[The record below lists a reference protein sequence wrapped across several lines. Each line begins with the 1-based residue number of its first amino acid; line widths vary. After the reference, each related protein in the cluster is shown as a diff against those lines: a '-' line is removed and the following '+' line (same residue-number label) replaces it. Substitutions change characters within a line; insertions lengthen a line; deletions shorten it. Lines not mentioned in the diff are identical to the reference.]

1 LIWERRHGPRTAP
14 ELRAA
19 YNRRHA
25 RGLLR
30 DRDRFYR
37 MVRRRIP
44 AGEGAALLDVGCG
57 GGFLLREAEGLR
69 AVGVEI
75 SDVALEM
82 ARRTAPQASLV
93 LAPGER
99 LPFRAGAFDV
109 VVCLGNLEHF
119 LDPGLGVREMAR
131 VLQPAGEAWLL
142 LPNSF
147 YSGDL
152 WRVLRTGYGPDHHQP
167 VERFATLCEWR
178 DFLEAGGLRV
188 IHVHPYNRFKWWKR
202 LLPRTLAYHF
212 LFRCKKTGDSPSS
225 GCSDSSTNFGRAW
238 RASLRGT
245 LGTALT
251 RRGRQRRHFWR
262 RQ

>member
-1 LIWERRHGPRTAP
+1 MIWERRRGPRTAP
-14 ELRAA
+14 ELREA

-25 RGLLR
+25 GGLLR

-44 AGEGAALLDVGCG
+44 ARAGAALLDVGCG

-75 SDVALEM
+75 SDVALRE
-82 ARRTAPQASLV
+82 ARRTAPAAGLV

-99 LPFRAGAFDV
+99 LPFRDAAFDV
-109 VVCLGNLEHF
+109 VACLGNLEHF
-119 LDPGLGVREMAR
+119 LDPALGVREMAR
-131 VLQPAGEAWLL
+131 VLRPSGEAWLL

-188 IHVHPYNRFKWWKR
+188 VEVHPYNRFKWWKR
-202 LLPRTLAYHF
+202 LLPRALAYHF
-212 LFRCKKTGDSPSS
+212 LYRARPSSRGTGDGP
-225 GCSDSSTNFGRAW
+225 
-238 RASLRGT
+238 
-245 LGTALT
+245 
-251 RRGRQRRHFWR
+251 
-262 RQ
+262 